1 MANCVVKDWQGK
13 DAGKASL
20 DLKVAKES
28 SANDLMHRAVL
39 RQQAHS
45 RQGTASTL
53 TLSLIHI

>member
-39 RQQAHS
+39 RQQAC
-45 RQGTASTL
+45 
-53 TLSLIHI
+53 